1 MRTDNELIAL
11 SSVGDEQALG
21 ELVRRHVDFVY
32 RIALRTTENRD
43 DAEDATQQAFVNAW
57 KAIQMF
63 QSGANFRAWIGR
75 IVRNTAIDV
84 MRKRREVP
92 FSAYEGTGYETEQF
106 VVVDDSPSPEA
117 RAMERESHTY
127 AHTLLGAL
135 STDDQEIV
143 LLHVSDGLTF
153 REIGDILDTPLH
165 TIKSRYRRALQRL
178 KEEAE
183 SSDAPKPN
191 P

>member
-1 MRTDNELIAL
+1 MHTDNELIAL